1 MSDLIKIDVGIVGL
15 DTEID
20 KEIAE
25 IEKDIP
31 KALENVGSEII
42 ESLSRHLDE
51 DFYNKYSPVAYRRR
65 YTEGLRNKKNMI
77 ATVKGRTLQ
86 FEYKPSGEP
95 TGTLGDTLN
104 WSEDLE
110 NWLKRFHK
118 TATTP
123 IFSPAHD
130 GDDLIVWA
138 QKRHEIGKYEIPAR
152 PFWNIFVEEQK
163 NDGILNAFSVGML
176 PNYEIIKEGGE
187 KDLVFDNGES
197 MLEADSVQTKMDI

>member
-1 MSDLIKIDVGIVGL
+1 MEDLIKISVKFEGL
-15 DTEID
+15 DEELNN
-20 KEIAE
+20 EIAQ
-25 IEKDIP
+25 IKKQIP
-31 KALENVGSEII
+31 KALENVGGEMI

-86 FEYKPSGEP
+86 FEYKPSGKP
-95 TGTLGDTLN
+95 TGTLGQTQN
-104 WSEDLE
+104 WSDELE
-110 NWLKRFHK
+110 NWLKQFHK

-123 IFSPAHD
+123 IFSPAHEN
-130 GDDLIVWA
+130 DDLIVWA

-163 NDGILNAFSVGML
+163 NGGIFNAFSVGML
-176 PNYEIIKEGGE
+176 PNYEVIKENGE
-187 KDLVFDNGES
+187 NDVVFDSGES
-197 MLEADSVQTKMDI
+197 LLVADNVQTEMDI

>member
-1 MSDLIKIDVGIVGL
+1 MEDLIKISVKFEGL
-15 DTEID
+15 DKELNN
-20 KEIAE
+20 EIAQ
-25 IEKDIP
+25 IEKQIP
-31 KALENVGSEII
+31 KALENVGGEMI

-86 FEYKPSGEP
+86 FEYKPSGKP
-95 TGTLGDTLN
+95 TGTLGQTQN
-104 WSEDLE
+104 WSDELE
-110 NWLKRFHK
+110 NWLKQFHK

-123 IFSPAHD
+123 IFSPAHE

-163 NDGILNAFSVGML
+163 NGGIFNAFSVGML
-176 PNYEIIKEGGE
+176 PNYEVIKENGE
-187 KDLVFDNGES
+187 NDVVFDSGES
-197 MLEADSVQTKMDI
+197 LLVADNVQTEMDI

>member
-1 MSDLIKIDVGIVGL
+1 MEDLIKISVKFEGL
-15 DTEID
+15 DEEINN
-20 KEIAE
+20 EIAQ
-25 IEKDIP
+25 IEKQIP
-31 KALENVGSEII
+31 KALENVGSEMI

-86 FEYKPSGEP
+86 FEYKPSGKP
-95 TGTLGDTLN
+95 TGTLGQTQN
-104 WSEDLE
+104 WSDELE
-110 NWLKRFHK
+110 NWLKQFHK

-123 IFSPAHD
+123 IFSPAHE

-163 NDGILNAFSVGML
+163 NSGIIDAFVVGML
-176 PNYEIIKEGGE
+176 PNYEVIKENGE
-187 KDLVFDNGES
+187 KDLVFDSGES
-197 MLEADSVQTKMDI
+197 LLQSDSE

>member
-1 MSDLIKIDVGIVGL
+1 MSDLININVKIEGL
-15 DTEID
+15 DEELKD
-20 KEIAE
+20 EIAK
-25 IEKDIP
+25 IEKQIP
-31 KALENVGSEII
+31 KALEQVGGEMI

-86 FEYKPSGEP
+86 FEYKPSGKP

-110 NWLKRFHK
+110 NWLKQFHK

-123 IFSPAHD
+123 IFSPAHE

-138 QKRHEIGKYEIPAR
+138 QKRHKIGKYEIPAR
-152 PFWNIFVEEQK
+152 PFWNFFIEEQK
-163 NDGILNAFSVGML
+163 NGGILNAFSVGML
-176 PNYEIIKEGGE
+176 PNYEVIKENGE
-187 KDLVFDNGES
+187 NDVVFDSGES
-197 MLEADSVQTKMDI
+197 LLVADDVQTEMDI